1 MITNAQLTHTP
12 GPSTCRF
19 PHIGVPSLF
28 VLLYTL
34 PEEWISSQICTFSSF
49 CCRRPVIFVLLL
61 TLVIGSTDRKIPSTI
76 FQLWSG
82 SHIHYYYIRKFLCIK
97 YYYLLS
103 KRFLNLEDLKTNA
116 LPSPSRDCFGVT
128 TAGSKDSLKIVS

>member
-34 PEEWISSQICTFSSF
+34 PEGWISSQICTFSSF

-61 TLVIGSTDRKIPSTI
+61 TLVRREYQPEDPEHYFPAVVGVSYTLLLYQEILVYKI
-76 FQLWSG
+76 
-82 SHIHYYYIRKFLCIK
+82 
-97 YYYLLS
+97 LLQS
-103 KRFLNLEDLKTNA
+103 KRYFLNLEDLRTNA
-116 LPSPSRDCFGVT
+116 LPSLSRDCFGVT
-128 TAGSKDSLKIVS
+128 TAGKPVVKILA

>member
-34 PEEWISSQICTFSSF
+34 PEGWISSQICTFSSF
-49 CCRRPVIFVLLL
+49 CCRRPVIFVSLL
-61 TLVIGSTDRKIPSTI
+61 TLIRRQVPAGRSRTLSDYQLTRDFGLDLLQLLLEGVDSTRHNHGG
-76 FQLWSG
+76 LG
-82 SHIHYYYIRKFLCIK
+82 
-97 YYYLLS
+97 
-103 KRFLNLEDLKTNA
+103 
-116 LPSPSRDCFGVT
+116 
-128 TAGSKDSLKIVS
+128 